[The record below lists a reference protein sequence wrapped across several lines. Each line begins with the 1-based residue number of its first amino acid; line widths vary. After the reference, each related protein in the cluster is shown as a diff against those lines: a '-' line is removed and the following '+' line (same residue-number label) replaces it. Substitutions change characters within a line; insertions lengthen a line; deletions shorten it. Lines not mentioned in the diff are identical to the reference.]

1 MNEHFWNKKIDLG
14 IKKKEMEEKFGMVF
28 SGINEELSTEL
39 EYEWLDY
46 IEKFEEHCA
55 TLKTTTVWEYIG
67 KPEYKIVNELSN
79 DEILVELNALLEL
92 MQIKGVS
99 LNTICEVENYE
110 LYRFITE
117 ELFPYEIDDMHIP
130 GMQTCFTYED
140 FHPNAQLDI
149 EQAYD
154 YFLTF
159 TLGKSPN
166 VGGTGYDLLYIDT
179 ENYFNKIG
187 EKIDS
192 LALITFL
199 NNYLNA
205 FDFFTIESHK
215 ITNIAINSEKN
226 EALLKFNIQYKGCF
240 NQSSETIPFKGEGT
254 FKLKPSE
261 YGGWSIYSI
270 EMPGL
275 SL

>member
-14 IKKKEMEEKFGMVF
+14 IKKKELEEKFGMVF

-39 EYEWLDY
+39 EYEWLNY
-46 IEKFEEHCA
+46 IEEFEEQYA
-55 TLKTTTVWEYIG
+55 AQKTTTVWDYIG
-67 KPEYKIVNELSN
+67 KPEYKIVQELSN
-79 DEILVELNALLEL
+79 DEISEELNALLEL
-92 MQIKGVS
+92 MQIKGIS
-99 LNTICEVENYE
+99 LNTLSEVDDRE

-117 ELFPYEIDDMHIP
+117 ELFIYEIDDMHIP
-130 GMQTCFTYED
+130 GMQNCFTYED

-179 ENYFNKIG
+179 ENHLNKNG
-187 EKIDS
+187 EKMDS
-192 LALITFL
+192 VAIETFL
-199 NNYLNA
+199 NNFLNT
-205 FDFFTIESHK
+205 FDFFKIESHK
-215 ITNIAINSEKN
+215 ITNIVINSEKN

>member
-14 IKKKEMEEKFGMVF
+14 IKKKELEEKFGMVF

-39 EYEWLDY
+39 EDGWLNY
-46 IEKFEEHCA
+46 IEKFEEQYA
-55 TLKTTTVWEYIG
+55 TQKTTTVWDYIG

-92 MQIKGVS
+92 MQIKGIS
-99 LNTICEVENYE
+99 LNTLSEVDDRE

-117 ELFPYEIDDMHIP
+117 ELFIYEIDDMHIP
-130 GMQTCFTYED
+130 GMQNCFTYEE
-140 FHPNAQLDI
+140 FHPNAHLDI
-149 EQAYD
+149 EHAYE
-154 YFLTF
+154 YFLNF

-166 VGGTGYDLLYIDT
+166 IVREGYDMLYIDT
-179 ENYFNKIG
+179 ENHLNKNG
-187 EKIDS
+187 EKMDS
-192 LALITFL
+192 IAVETFL
-199 NNYLNA
+199 NNFLNT

-215 ITNIAINSEKN
+215 IISIDINSEKN
-226 EALLKFNIQYKGCF
+226 DALLNFNIHYIGCF
-240 NQSSETIPFKGEGT
+240 NKSFETITFKGNGT

-261 YGGWSIYSI
+261 YGGWNIYSI
-270 EMPGL
+270 DMPGL